1 MDSFLIEIRDILI
14 RTSGLFLLMTYV
26 MAGIVFFFKSD
37 MMLYASYDGKFL
49 LLLLVCVSIW
59 VYGFFR
65 ITNLIKKFADN
76 IKLNSYN

>member
-14 RTSGLFLLMTYV
+14 RTSGLLLLMTYG

-37 MMLYASYDGKFL
+37 MMLYASYDGKSL

-59 VYGFFR
+59 AYGFFR
-65 ITNLIKKFADN
+65 IMNLIKKFADN